1 MPRSP
6 NRGQAGQGGRCGH
19 DVNPPVCL
27 KFRDSTWRVSVLT
40 VPRRALVRSMLRRQ
54 MPMGTSAV
62 TMSRSEFHID
72 QIQLSVTHAAFG
84 DDLFGEL
91 AHEFD

>member
-1 MPRSP
+1 
-6 NRGQAGQGGRCGH
+6 
-19 DVNPPVCL
+19 
-27 KFRDSTWRVSVLT
+27 
-40 VPRRALVRSMLRRQ
+40 MLRRQ

-72 QIQLSVTHAAFG
+72 QIQLSVAHAAFG

-91 AHEFD
+91 AHAFD